1 MPKLNISSL
10 YNKENRNR
18 VLNSMK
24 TLNKIA
30 IAIAMLPLIF
40 SAACAP
46 KAKEESPQ
54 QVSANAAANLK
65 TSDDFLI
72 KNKSQTGVITTKSG
86 LQYTVVN
93 SGPKSGV
100 TPGYTSIVRVN
111 YEGKLLDGTI
121 FDSSYQRGQAAEFP
135 VDGLIPA
142 WVEALQ
148 LMRPGDEWTIWV
160 HPNLGYGDLGMPAGC
175 ERFKMQCQ
183 IPPNS
188 LLVFKMRLESVVG
201 SGAAAVDIP
210 ATETNAAN
218 DGHGEIK

>member
-1 MPKLNISSL
+1 MKNI
-10 YNKENRNR
+10 K
-18 VLNSMK
+18 
-24 TLNKIA
+24 A
-30 IAIAMLPLIF
+30 IYCAFALLPLIF
-40 SAACAP
+40 SAACSP
-46 KAKEESPQ
+46 KAPEETAQ
-54 QVSANAAANLK
+54 QVSANSAANLK
-65 TSDDFLI
+65 SADDFMA
-72 KNKSQTGVITTKSG
+72 KNKSETGVITTKSG
-86 LQYTVVN
+86 LQYTIIS

-100 TPGYTSIVRVN
+100 SPSYNSIVRVN

-160 HPNLGYGDLGMPAGC
+160 HPSLGYGDLGMPGGC

-201 SGAAAVDIP
+201 SGSGAIEIAPSEVSGS
-210 ATETNAAN
+210 N